1 MHTLIIDV
9 GCSKLRVAVYEG
21 DRLCKWLER
30 PTSKT
35 VTELLQC
42 LTFLYADIQ
51 AHVDYHFSQMMV
63 ISYSDSVFY
72 ETTEGIIE
80 DVPVFTEIPL
90 QEGLPPYQIAG
101 KPRNSEL
108 KGAGNALLYLKNE
121 VGLGNIKRILPPS
134 TFIASHLTGV
144 NNWRKWDTTHASNS
158 GMWNYETASWC
169 DEMQPFIEAGVI
181 DAEVVSPRAVISQEC
196 NPDRHD
202 VYRVFVGG
210 MDSVFANAN
219 DVPYN
224 SKPYLSL
231 GTWITASVESYFR
244 KRDERSPTRFVIAP
258 NGTIVE
264 QLCFSADKVGH
275 DLAYDLTTDFF
286 EKRICGY
293 TEPRLVNVF
302 GGWSEAGI
310 EVWQK
315 YPHLQF
321 VQAETE
327 KTSYLHGQA
336 ARYAQR
342 ASQEADG
349 LHLPI
354 PPNQP
359 LELCF

>member
-9 GCSKLRVAVYEG
+9 GCSYLKMAVYEG
-21 DRLCKWLER
+21 DRLCEWWKRRTLTTPTDILE
-30 PTSKT
+30 S
-35 VTELLQC
+35 VSSLYCELR
-42 LTFLYADIQ
+42 D
-51 AHVDYHFSQMMV
+51 HVSYHFSEIMV

-72 ETTEGIIE
+72 ETQGGKIE
-80 DVPVFTEIPL
+80 HVPVFTMIPI
-90 QEGLPPYQIAG
+90 QDGLPPYQIAG

-121 VGLGNIKRILPPS
+121 VGLRNIRRILPPS
-134 TFIASHLTGV
+134 TFIASHVVGERD
-144 NNWRKWDTTHASNS
+144 WRKWDKTHASNS

-169 DEMQPFIEAGVI
+169 DEMKPFIDAGVI
-181 DAEVVSPRAVISQEC
+181 DAEVVSPSEILW
-196 NPDRHD
+196 HD
-202 VYRVFVGG
+202 ALKEKVFVGG

-224 SKPYLSL
+224 SKPYLSI

-264 QLCFSADKVGH
+264 QLCFSADKAGQ

-286 EKRICGY
+286 EKRNCGY
-293 TEPRLVNVF
+293 NEPRRVNVF
-302 GGWSEAGI
+302 GEWSEAGI

-315 YPHLQF
+315 HPHLRF
-321 VQAETE
+321 VQVETE
-327 KTSYLHGQA
+327 KTSYLHGKA
-336 ARYAQR
+336 ARYAQL